1 MRRAVAVGVVV
12 CAMVGCGKK
21 TEVSPEL
28 LGSWAR
34 DAGPASPRAEL
45 SVGRG
50 GMALTVVRASASADL
65 GVFESLFAKKNTTTL
80 NGGASM
86 GAAAGVDRV
95 AVLARTFKSVEC
107 DGTMCRFELSAE
119 GGQEACGGSFEKMQ
133 NTLVVVA
140 TGACQPYSGRWTL
153 LEGAVPPSSAAPP
166 KPSAPSPK
174 EADGRPAPPPTPAPS
189 GTGTLDFPPDIPPP
203 KDHMSCL
210 QACSILDTR
219 CHRSAPMGR
228 DAFLACVEKHQLCD
242 AKCEDVFPFF
252 GR

>member
-21 TEVSPEL
+21 GEVSPEL

-65 GVFESLFAKKNTTTL
+65 GVFESLFAKKDTATL
-80 NGGASM
+80 HGGASM
-86 GAAAGVDRV
+86 GGSASVDRV

-107 DGTMCRFELSAE
+107 DASLCRFELSTE
-119 GGQEACGGSFEKMQ
+119 GGQEACGGTFEKMQ

-140 TGACQPYSGRWTL
+140 SGACQPYSGRWAL
-153 LEGAVPPSSAAPP
+153 LEGAIAPSASPAPSAGPA
-166 KPSAPSPK
+166 PSAPTGPTTSPSPG
-174 EADGRPAPPPTPAPS
+174 GR
-189 GTGTLDFPPDIPPP
+189 GLDLPPDIPAP

-210 QACSILDTR
+210 QACSIVGTR
-219 CHRSAPMGR
+219 CHRTATTGR
-228 DAFLACVEKHQLCD
+228 EAFLGCVEKQQLCD
-242 AKCEDVFPFF
+242 AKCEEVFPFF